1 MILVINCGS
10 NKTRFITQIVDDE
23 IDVDEIGIFDLKA
36 STLDK
41 YTGIIISGAP
51 ILLTE
56 QNIDPYLEVLNGI
69 LETKKPLLGICFGHQ
84 LIGLKYGS
92 IASKMRTI
100 SDMEEISVLEDSPL
114 FNRLPQEISMM
125 EDHCETISIPKGFKL
140 LASSDSCVNEAMEK
154 RDAAIYGV
162 QFHPE
167 VSGNHGAIVIQN
179 FISICLENEPK
190 A

>member
-10 NKTRFITQIVDDE
+10 NKTRFITQIVDDQ
-23 IDVDEIGIFDLKA
+23 IDVDEIGIFDLKEI
-36 STLDK
+36 SLDK

-51 ILLTE
+51 ILVTE
-56 QNIDPYLEVLNGI
+56 QNIDPYLEVLNDV
-69 LETKKPLLGICFGHQ
+69 LATKKPILGICFGHQ
-84 LIGLKYGS
+84 LIGIKYGS

-100 SDMEEISVLEDSPL
+100 NDMEEISVLDDSPL
-114 FNRLPQEISMM
+114 FNRLPHEISMM
-125 EDHCETISIPKGFKL
+125 EDHCETISIPEGFKL

-154 RDAAIYGV
+154 KDAPIYGI

-179 FISICLENEPK
+179 FISICLENETK